1 MLNLK
6 KIFQVYLKSVGY
18 FLFKI
23 LYGKIESIITPENE
37 DGITVNSVKKNDKF
51 LYKIYK
57 LSNGRLYT
65 DRVSDTAVIKNNKIV
80 EGASFQFR
88 TINSEVVNA
97 KINENLVFKHGT
109 PRLQKKLQGKVLSL
123 LTGGGGNENYW
134 HWIFDVLPRLGI
146 CENVINIDSIDFFL
160 VPNNKRKFQIETLEI
175 LKIPKKKQISSIEYR
190 HIMAKDLYVTS
201 HPVAL
206 SDNSTEGIL
215 NIPAWISEWLKKKF
229 FKNNLKNK
237 ENFSKKIYLDRSD
250 SKSNV
255 KSLRS
260 ITNEEEVRSYLK
272 SEGFKSVKLAD
283 LHFKDQVL
291 AFSEADIIVGLH
303 GAGFANM
310 PFCKPNTKIVE
321 LKANPLDDVIKNLA
335 ITNNLKHRP
344 IDCALNE
351 IKQHNQFGHV
361 KVPIKE
367 LDRILKVCFSH

>member
-175 LKIPKKKQISSIEYR
+175 LKIPKKKQI
-190 HIMAKDLYVTS
+190 
-201 HPVAL
+201 
-206 SDNSTEGIL
+206 
-215 NIPAWISEWLKKKF
+215 
-229 FKNNLKNK
+229 
-237 ENFSKKIYLDRSD
+237 
-250 SKSNV
+250 
-255 KSLRS
+255 LRF
-260 ITNEEEVRSYLK
+260 T
-272 SEGFKSVKLAD
+272 
-283 LHFKDQVL
+283 
-291 AFSEADIIVGLH
+291 
-303 GAGFANM
+303 
-310 PFCKPNTKIVE
+310 
-321 LKANPLDDVIKNLA
+321 
-335 ITNNLKHRP
+335 
-344 IDCALNE
+344 
-351 IKQHNQFGHV
+351 
-361 KVPIKE
+361 
-367 LDRILKVCFSH
+367 